1 MQVTVSKKKI
11 FVFGCGGHAKSCIEV
26 INSTK
31 LYDIASIVYNE
42 KPPKIN
48 FFSKYKLVKENN
60 LKQKY
65 QNVNAIVGVG
75 QIKDNSSRKKIFNLC
90 VKKKFK
96 LDSICS
102 SNSTISVSSK
112 IGLGT
117 IVMHFVMIGP
127 DSKIGSNCIIN
138 SGSIIEHDV
147 SIGNHCHISTG
158 CILNGG
164 VKIGN
169 DSFIGSG
176 TVIKEGVVVK
186 PGSIIPMG
194 STVRSNV

>member
-1 MQVTVSKKKI
+1 MVSKKKI
-11 FVFGCGGHAKSCIEV
+11 FIFGCGGHAKSCIDV

-42 KPPKIN
+42 NPPKID

-65 QNVNAIVGVG
+65 KNINAIIGVG
-75 QIKDNSSRKKIFNLC
+75 QIRDNSSRKKLFHLC
-90 VKKKFK
+90 IKKKFN
-96 LDSICS
+96 LDPIFS
-102 SNSTISVSSK
+102 SNSIISISSK

-117 IVMHFVMIGP
+117 IVMHFAMIGP
-127 DSKIGSNCIIN
+127 DSEIGSNCIIN
-138 SGSIIEHDV
+138 TGSIIEHDV

-176 TVIKEGVVVK
+176 TVIKQGVVVK
-186 PGSIIPMG
+186 AGSVIPMG